1 MCVAY
6 FRVHKVMEV
15 ATKVKS
21 IIFQGQDQ
29 QFGASVYLWNIAEI
43 IILTREVRK
52 VLLVMIIWYPINRN
66 RMQLCSNLVKRIVG
80 SLQRIEKVQRSNSLQ
95 FVSCPSNFLY
105 TDESQK
111 NKNLVLK
118 TGSKT
123 VWNSSVLVAWL
134 VPRREEPVR

>member
-111 NKNLVLK
+111 NKPCIKDWVKDRLEFIRFGNL
-118 TGSKT
+118 TC
-123 VWNSSVLVAWL
+123 
-134 VPRREEPVR
+134 P